1 ARLLTGGFRY
11 EKAGP
16 GFFFAPTV
24 FVDADNSMRLCQEE
38 IFGPV
43 AAVMPLDTGAEAGR
57 VADATVYRLAAG
69 VWTTDLGRA
78 HRMAA
83 ALDAGTVW
91 VNTYRSMSPM
101 SPREGFGSSGLGV
114 EQGTEVVREYTRL
127 KSVWVDTGDG
137 GGRDPFVLRS

>member
-1 ARLLTGGFRY
+1 
-11 EKAGP
+11 
-16 GFFFAPTV
+16 
-24 FVDADNSMRLCQEE
+24 
-38 IFGPV
+38 GPV
-43 AAVMPLDTGAEAGR
+43 AAVMPFDTEEEAVR
-57 VADATVYRLAAG
+57 LANATEYGLAAG

-101 SPREGFGSSGLGV
+101 SPREGFGSRGLGA
-114 EQGTEVVREYTRL
+114 EAGPEVAREYTRL